1 MTEAD
6 LADKLPALGS
16 AQREPVGCRGLVAL
30 WGALTGGVLPKG
42 HPTSGSPEMEHR
54 ASETPEDGDP
64 EVRDGRQGRKTQRKE
79 GEARGNTGR
88 QRKRNRKQGNAK
100 ISETQTQGERMTEI
114 QGHTA
119 RPRPPEK
126 WTQKHRAGC
135 TGEEDS
141 GERDWGG
148 RGARVD

>member
-42 HPTSGSPEMEHR
+42 HPTSGSPEMERR

-64 EVRDGRQGRKTQRKE
+64 EVRDGRQGRRTQRKE
-79 GEARGNTGR
+79 GEARGNTGDR
-88 QRKRNRKQGNAK
+88 GRETENREMQRSQ
-100 ISETQTQGERMTEI
+100 
-114 QGHTA
+114 
-119 RPRPPEK
+119 RPRP
-126 WTQKHRAGC
+126 R
-135 TGEEDS
+135 
-141 GERDWGG
+141 ERG
-148 RGARVD
+148 